1 MGVKK
6 QIVYKKVDELI
17 PYEKNPRK
25 NSEAV
30 KYVANSIKQFNF
42 QSPIIVD
49 KNNVVVCGHTRLM
62 ATKKLGIEE
71 VPCIVADDLTDEQIK
86 AFRLADNKVAEQ
98 AEWDIGLLNEELD
111 DILSFDMEDFGFDMF
126 SMDDIEELEGYNE
139 KEDDREH
146 FSKTFM
152 FPIEKKKQIICYL
165 KKHQNE
171 IVDMI
176 IKESENND

>member
-1 MGVKK
+1 ME
-6 QIVYKKVDELI
+6 IIYKKVGDLI

-25 NSEAV
+25 NAKAV
-30 KYVANSIKQFNF
+30 KYVANSIENF
-42 QSPIIVD
+42 GFKIPIVID
-49 KNNVVVCGHTRLM
+49 RNNVVVCGHTRLM
-62 ATKKLGIEE
+62 ATKQLGIEE

-86 AFRLADNKVAEQ
+86 AFRLADNKVSEQ

-111 DILSFDMEDFGFDMF
+111 DILNVDMGDFGFDIF
-126 SMDDIEELEGYNE
+126 SMDDLDEMEGYNSE
-139 KEDDREH
+139 EDEREH
-146 FSKTFM
+146 FSKTFV

-171 IVDMI
+171 IIEQI